1 MIKLF
6 VSDIDG
12 CLSEPYQPVVLPLLV
27 KLAALVDEGQ
37 GIDEHQEIPAFSLCS
52 GRPFP
57 YVECVAQMLGVSQPV
72 LFESGGGMFNP
83 ITAKVSWSPYLTDE
97 VRREVDEVA
106 SWMVKDCVP
115 GSSMIF
121 DYAKRTQAGVI
132 GPDPDEIAA
141 HVPLVRDFVAQN
153 GLSLHVMPTFLSIDV
168 IPEGI
173 TKDTGMAWLARTMDI
188 SLSEIGYIGDSIG
201 DIDALKTVGLSFA
214 PENAMDEVKGEV
226 DHITGGHLQG
236 VLEAVRMCIRENQ
249 ERAASVSIK

>member
-1 MIKLF
+1 MIQLF

-12 CLSEPYQPVVLPLLV
+12 CLSEPYQRVDLPLLV
-27 KLAALVDEGQ
+27 ELAALVEKGK
-37 GIDEHQEIPAFSLCS
+37 GIGEHAVMPAFSLCS

-57 YVECVAQMLGVSQPV
+57 YVECVAQMLGVTQPV

-83 ITAKVSWSPYLTDE
+83 VTAKVSWSPYLTDE

-106 SWMVKDCVP
+106 AWMLKDCVP

-141 HVPLVRDFVAQN
+141 HVPLVRDFVARQK
-153 GLSLHVMPTFLSIDV
+153 LSLHVMPTFLSIDV

-173 TKDTGMAWLARTMDI
+173 TKDTGMAWLARTMNV
-188 SLSEIGYIGDSIG
+188 SLSEIAYIGDSIG

-226 DHITGGHLQG
+226 NHITGPRLQG
-236 VLEAVRMCIRENQ
+236 VLEAVGLCAQRNQ
-249 ERAASVSIK
+249 ERADAVAIK